1 MNRLKTTHL
10 NLAKKAPDLNSHHV
24 QLLVSI
30 RHRDEIA
37 PALRGGCDILDL
49 KDPLNG
55 ALGMVDAQTLRS
67 ISESLHAQP
76 VAVPVSMALGELL
89 EWQEDRSIPFIPAE
103 ITYLKMG
110 LSHTAG
116 QRNWHSHW
124 LDVTKRIEE
133 KNRTAFQW
141 IAVAYADWKQA
152 KAISPQKVLA
162 AAIESQCAGL
172 LIDTYSKQGQSLLDL
187 LSLDELKALIEQAQ
201 SHNLKIA
208 LAGSINNENMVSLSE
223 VSPDI
228 IGIRGAACFKN
239 QRTNGLQEQA
249 VRKFRNQLDRQFAFT
264 RSG

>member
-1 MNRLKTTHL
+1 MK
-10 NLAKKAPDLNSHHV
+10 SHHV

-30 RHRDEIA
+30 RHRDEIG

-67 ISESLHAQP
+67 ISASLHDYDQS

-89 EWQEDRSIPFIPAE
+89 EWQEHCSIPFIPAE

-110 LSHTAG
+110 MSHTAS
-116 QRNWHSHW
+116 QHNWYSHW
-124 LDVTKRIEE
+124 LDVRKRIEE

-152 KAISPQKVLA
+152 TAISPQEVLT

-172 LIDTYSKQGQSLLDL
+172 LIDTYSKQGESLLDL
-187 LSLDELKALIEQAQ
+187 LPLDDLKTLIEQAH
-201 SHNLKIA
+201 SHKLKMA
-208 LAGSINNENMVSLSE
+208 LAGSINKENMVSLSDIL
-223 VSPDI
+223 PDI

-249 VRKFRNQLDRQFAFT
+249 VRNFRNQLDRQYAFT